1 MKRKRARS
9 LFVPMVL
16 EALESRALL
25 SGSVTAFN
33 MPSRVSHGAAV
44 DASAVKKAVTHTA
57 LEITT
62 GTLGQPT
69 VFTVT
74 VSAGTAAGPP
84 VGTVNLLDHGKLI
97 QTLTLVPTSSANA
110 KFAEST
116 ATYTLTP
123 TPGGSAYFFGNHAI
137 TAVFVPSGAFTA
149 STSHK
154 TFNVGKPAY
163 TTLSD
168 GVKVATIVS
177 GSGAAIQSGQTAN
190 VLYTGYLAKN
200 GKIFDDSAVHGGTPF
215 SFPVGGGTVI
225 AGFDAAS
232 VGMKVGETRL
242 VLIPPALGY
251 GRAGSPPTIPAN
263 ATLLFVL
270 TLESIT

>member
-123 TPGGSAYFFGNHAI
+123 TPGGVRIFSGI
-137 TAVFVPSGAFTA
+137 TQLRRYLFRAAHSLRAR
-149 STSHK
+149 
-154 TFNVGKPAY
+154 
-163 TTLSD
+163 
-168 GVKVATIVS
+168 ATRHSMWV
-177 GSGAAIQSGQTAN
+177 N
-190 VLYTGYLAKN
+190 LL
-200 GKIFDDSAVHGGTPF
+200 TPRYRM
-215 SFPVGGGTVI
+215 G
-225 AGFDAAS
+225 
-232 VGMKVGETRL
+232 
-242 VLIPPALGY
+242 
-251 GRAGSPPTIPAN
+251 
-263 ATLLFVL
+263 
-270 TLESIT
+270 